1 MNKPEDL
8 KKTDEQPLAKRP
20 YSRPS
25 LSIYG
30 DLRLTSTSVAGTMGD
45 AGVHPANMSA

>member
-8 KKTDEQPLAKRP
+8 KRTDERPPPKRP
-20 YSRPS
+20 YATPR

-30 DLRLTSTSVAGTMGD
+30 DLRLTSTFATGAMNDG
-45 AGVHPANMSA
+45 GVHPNQHT

>member
-8 KKTDEQPLAKRP
+8 KRTDERPPAKRRYATP
-20 YSRPS
+20 R

-30 DLRLTSTSVAGTMGD
+30 DLRLTSSSVAGTMGD
-45 AGVHPANMSA
+45 AGVHPATMSA